1 MEVKLCRHIKTSGLQ
16 CRGAALAGS
25 VFCYFHNRLHRSHDP
40 YRDKLF
46 LQPGHEPGSRY
57 LQLPPL
63 EDRDSIQIAISSVV
77 NALATGCIDERRAYA
92 LFNGLYLASANARGL
107 RLVCHPTKGVRDV
120 YKEPWVN
127 IPDANPDIAPP
138 GRTCD
143 IPDPV
148 ILSEGEV
155 PVLSPSKETAV
166 VLPDPA
172 PTSPLVILSEGEA
185 VAEGPPEIPPTSTPH
200 PSQPSTDDPQPA
212 LSPESEVGA
221 ANVGGGVDGVKR
233 DVVIGGNFGEHALD
247 IEAAALFAV
256 DEAEDSGD
264 GHSGVAGGLDGG
276 DSGTARGADVVDDD
290 DRRAGVEEALNAAA
304 GAVSLLGLADQEA
317 VEERGRRAGVF
328 VGKFKLGGEGDNL
341 VVVAESPG
349 RSGGG
354 IGDER
359 VGSHGEASDGEGVGH
374 VLADDVV
381 EDQAG
386 ETASLSVERRGA
398 TVDVVVGL
406 LATGQSEVSQ
416 LEGEGGDEVEEC
428 GAGAGG
434 HWVKDK
440 ARQGWRLNT
449 DEHRL
454 NRSRGQ
460 TSRER
465 DCEGDKGEGL
475 AIHWK
480 DDSDS

>member
-200 PSQPSTDDPQPA
+200 PSQPSLPAAILPTLQASTQGPGNLAAPSPIKGICGYTTPAQKKPRQPKKPQIRLPGNPPIRGLSTICAVSTSMSDESTFSKEPLPARPSATSLPFQHLPSSGLTPATHAMPPTSSSRPSISVSPLSHPSTDTPTLP
-212 LSPESEVGA
+212 SPPTSRMPSSMRSIISPTAPKSIGLRRLRPTRRLLPSTTSPTRSRA
-221 ANVGGGVDGVKR
+221 AC
-233 DVVIGGNFGEHALD
+233 
-247 IEAAALFAV
+247 
-256 DEAEDSGD
+256 
-264 GHSGVAGGLDGG
+264 
-276 DSGTARGADVVDDD
+276 T
-290 DRRAGVEEALNAAA
+290 RRASTGPRSNWHVPPNCSPTSPA
-304 GAVSLLGLADQEA
+304 GFPSTFPPQAPPSASRPETYRTRLCLYPSAVSASSNSA
-317 VEERGRRAGVF
+317 TCSRPRVSIVMSMT
-328 VGKFKLGGEGDNL
+328 V
-341 VVVAESPG
+341 SP
-349 RSGGG
+349 RF
-354 IGDER
+354 
-359 VGSHGEASDGEGVGH
+359 
-374 VLADDVV
+374 
-381 EDQAG
+381 
-386 ETASLSVERRGA
+386 TP
-398 TVDVVVGL
+398 
-406 LATGQSEVSQ
+406 
-416 LEGEGGDEVEEC
+416 
-428 GAGAGG
+428 
-434 HWVKDK
+434 
-440 ARQGWRLNT
+440 
-449 DEHRL
+449 
-454 NRSRGQ
+454 
-460 TSRER
+460 
-465 DCEGDKGEGL
+465 
-475 AIHWK
+475 
-480 DDSDS
+480 